1 MDVTYAVVVFTLL
14 LWEILD
20 LFFETVIVIVIS
32 TLNTTHVSSIRFT
45 LSNVKYV
52 KKSHI
57 FIASHYFSDI
67 IVVEWRSIIC
77 YVNLP

>member
-1 MDVTYAVVVFTLL
+1 MQLL
-14 LWEILD
+14 SLPYYYGKFQIC
-20 LFFETVIVIVIS
+20 FFETVIVIVIS

-45 LSNVKYV
+45 LFNVKYV